1 MSARLGD
8 LSFFFPPL
16 ATFLAVDDAFSATFL
31 EVVLALDADLVTDSL
46 AFDAAFFEE
55 ALVTVAI
62 CLAFLVAA
70 TLRFLVAADFSATA
84 FLAVLAAFFA
94 LVDAFDAAFL
104 PAALALAGAF
114 LTLLPAAAVAF
125 FASAWLR
132 PAP

>member
-8 LSFFFPPL
+8 LSFFLPPL

-31 EVVLALDADLVTDSL
+31 EVVLALVADLVTDSL

-70 TLRFLVAADFSATA
+70 YKEMGWSTESDVSKGTLPFS
-84 FLAVLAAFFA
+84 
-94 LVDAFDAAFL
+94 
-104 PAALALAGAF
+104 P
-114 LTLLPAAAVAF
+114 
-125 FASAWLR
+125 
-132 PAP
+132 